1 LFETP
6 PPSAPPPLMQSP
18 AHIQVAVTKRQ
29 HEHTFAIAP
38 HNLSMGADNSAPWL
52 LLSPPVRDAFERL
65 RVAGPA
71 LGDSILGR
79 PLLGVKCGCNS
90 AFLVHAAEHDDDTA
104 TIMSDGRETLIERTL
119 LRPALRGEAITTR
132 RALIRPAPAL
142 GSLRI
147 VWTHGADGSPLRT
160 LPPRTGRWLARY
172 RPQLE
177 TRRDARAKQP
187 WWTLFRTEAARSE
200 AARLVWAD
208 LGKSLRTTILAPGDP
223 TVPLNSCYV
232 LRTPSLED
240 AYALNT
246 LLTSPLTAAW
256 LDAIAEPA
264 RGGWRRYLGWTVA
277 ALPIPADWPSARRK
291 LADFSR
297 RQQMPLP
304 PSPEAHV
311 AVTADAYGIPVQSI
325 TPLLE
330 WATR

>member
-1 LFETP
+1 
-6 PPSAPPPLMQSP
+6 
-18 AHIQVAVTKRQ
+18 
-29 HEHTFAIAP
+29 
-38 HNLSMGADNSAPWL
+38 
-52 LLSPPVRDAFERL
+52 
-65 RVAGPA
+65 
-71 LGDSILGR
+71 GDSQLGR

-90 AFLVHAAEHDDDTA
+90 AFLVHATEHDDDTA
-104 TIMSDGRETLIERTL
+104 TILREGRETVIERTL
-119 LRPALRGEAITTR
+119 LRPALRGDAITTR
-132 RALIRPAPAL
+132 RILAPHHTHL
-142 GSLRI
+142 GNLRI
-147 VWTHGADGSPLRT
+147 LWTHAADGAPLRV
-160 LPPRTGRWLARY
+160 LPPRTNRWLARY

-177 TRRDARAKQP
+177 TRRDARAKHP

-264 RGGWRRYLGWTVA
+264 RGGWRRFLGWTVA
-277 ALPIPADWPSARRK
+277 ALPVPADWESARNR
-291 LADFSR
+291 LAEFSR
-297 RQQMPLP
+297 RQRSVNP
-304 PSPEAHV
+304 PSAEEHV
-311 AVTADAYGIPVQSI
+311 VVTADAYGIPVRSL

-330 WATR
+330 WVSR